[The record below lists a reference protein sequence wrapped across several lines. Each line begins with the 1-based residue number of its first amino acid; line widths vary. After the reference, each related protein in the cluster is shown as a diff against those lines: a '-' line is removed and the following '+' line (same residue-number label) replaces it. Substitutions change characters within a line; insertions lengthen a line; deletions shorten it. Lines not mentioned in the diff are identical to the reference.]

1 LLKFWN
7 VHRLKIPKLY
17 ELSKWIL
24 AFPSNTAEVE
34 RSFSSYNNI
43 LTKNR
48 NKLTEE
54 SIAALN
60 FIHFNNKRFVVEE
73 DGDDDDDDDDDD
85 DIFCFENEEEEKDDD
100 ENALNNESIE
110 LSFF

>member
-1 LLKFWN
+1 MLRFWN
-7 VHRLKIPKLY
+7 VHKNRIPKLY

-24 AFPSNTAEVE
+24 AFPTNTAEVE

-60 FIHFNNKRFVVEE
+60 FIHFNKKRFVTEE
-73 DGDDDDDDDDDD
+73 DGDDDDD
-85 DIFCFENEEEEKDDD
+85 ILCFENEEDED
-100 ENALNNESIE
+100 ENALNRNDSIE
-110 LSFF
+110 EN

>member
-1 LLKFWN
+1 MLKFWN
-7 VHRLKIPKLY
+7 VHRLRIPKLY

-24 AFPSNTAEVE
+24 AFPTNTAEVE
-34 RSFSSYNNI
+34 RSFPSYNNI

-48 NKLTEE
+48 KKLAEE

-73 DGDDDDDDDDDD
+73 DGDDDD
-85 DIFCFENEEEEKDDD
+85 IFCFENEEEKDDD

-110 LSFF
+110 EF

>member
-1 LLKFWN
+1 MLKFWN
-7 VHRLKIPKLY
+7 VHRLRIPKLY

-24 AFPSNTAEVE
+24 AFPTNTAEVE

-48 NKLTEE
+48 NKLAEE

-60 FIHFNNKRFVVEE
+60 FIHFNNKRLVVEE
-73 DGDDDDDDDDDD
+73 DGEDDD
-85 DIFCFENEEEEKDDD
+85 DIFCFENEEEKDDD

-110 LSFF
+110 EF